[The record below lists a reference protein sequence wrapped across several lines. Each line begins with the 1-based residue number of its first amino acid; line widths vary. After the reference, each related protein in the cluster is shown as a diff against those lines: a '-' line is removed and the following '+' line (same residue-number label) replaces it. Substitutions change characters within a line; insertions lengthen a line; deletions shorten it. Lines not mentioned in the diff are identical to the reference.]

1 MKKSY
6 IIPATTI
13 TRTELSPFM
22 SGSERTYDSSDK
34 GPSSI
39 IPGFDGPITDAGS
52 EDETAKGFSGSLWED

>member
-1 MKKSY
+1 
-6 IIPATTI
+6 
-13 TRTELSPFM
+13 M
-22 SGSERTYDSSDK
+22 SGSRTYDSSDK